1 MKPTLLVIGFLG
13 EQRLLELQA
22 RSIAKYASDVFE
34 NILYVS
40 NERNPSAFRQ
50 LFEDKLARELG
61 QMADVAR
68 VIDGNSVAN
77 MSLTRTDW
85 RSQQS
90 LKLLAPRFS
99 NSASILILDCKNHFV
114 RPVSSADF
122 INSDDRMI
130 TYRYPVNARF
140 AEQFKN
146 ACDYFGIE
154 PPSSDFAALPTVAP
168 FMMDRDTVGQMID
181 VVEKRENQNF
191 HDFFCGNKRFT
202 EFYFYLAYLLSRS
215 AKLEAL
221 YEGGPRKHVTVFRS
235 MADNPTQ
242 ALEQLS
248 HLKDKNITIL
258 GVHRQVLAQANLAI
272 LAAITQQWITFG
284 LVRDEQ
290 EAAYFLTPDLIKR
303 TRWYWPF

>member
-1 MKPTLLVIGFLG
+1 MKPTLLVVGFLG

-22 RSIAKYASDVFE
+22 RSIAKYAPDAFAD
-34 NILYVS
+34 IIYVA
-40 NERNPSAFRQ
+40 NERDPSAFHQ

-61 QMADVAR
+61 PVADVAR
-68 VIDGNSVAN
+68 VIDGKSVAKMPLN
-77 MSLTRTDW
+77 RTDW

-90 LKLLAPRFS
+90 LKLLAPRYS
-99 NSASILILDCKNHFV
+99 NTASILILDCKNHFV

-122 INSDDRMI
+122 INSDGRMI

-140 AEQFKN
+140 VEQFKN

-168 FMMDRDTVGQMID
+168 FLMDRDTVGQMID
-181 VVEKRENQNF
+181 LVEKRENQSF

-202 EFYFYLAYLLSRS
+202 EFYFYLAYLLSQS
-215 AKLEAL
+215 ATLEAL
-221 YEGGPRKHVTVFRS
+221 YEGGPRKHLTLFRS

-258 GVHRQVLAQANLAI
+258 GVHRQVLAQANPEI
-272 LAAITQQWITFG
+272 LAAIAQHWITFG

-290 EAAYFLTPDLIKR
+290 EAAHFLTPDQIKR